1 MQAAPT
7 VTGISK
13 KVSRR
18 SLLGVPTPGG
28 GGLGSA
34 IGRHSVTVELLG
46 SWRVSVVAKQRST
59 LSRQD
64 PNYNY
69 AHARP
74 RNHAHGGHLRS
85 RRGSQPRSCRGL
97 ARTGSVRDVVGEGQ
111 ETSGGRPYRVS
122 MRGRRGHGRSCI
134 VNQMRT
140 ALGAGNPAGSPA
152 GNPAVL

>member
-64 PNYNY
+64 PNLQ
-69 AHARP
+69 
-74 RNHAHGGHLRS
+74 LRS
-85 RRGSQPRSCRGL
+85 RAASQPRARRAPTLTAGL
-97 ARTGSVRDVVGEGQ
+97 ATTLLPGPPA
-111 ETSGGRPYRVS
+111 RPYRVS
-122 MRGRRGHGRSCI
+122 TRCRRGHGRSCI
-134 VNQMRT
+134 VNQMRRPWGLAT
-140 ALGAGNPAGSPA
+140 LLAALLATLLATLLCCDGRQPYG
-152 GNPAVL
+152 VLT

>member
-1 MQAAPT
+1 M
-7 VTGISK
+7 
-13 KVSRR
+13 
-18 SLLGVPTPGG
+18 
-28 GGLGSA
+28 
-34 IGRHSVTVELLG
+34 TVELLG

-97 ARTGSVRDVVGEGQ
+97 RH
-111 ETSGGRPYRVS
+111 RVS
-122 MRGRRGHGRSCI
+122 TRCRRGHGRSCI

-152 GNPAVL
+152 GNPAGNPAVL

>member
-1 MQAAPT
+1 M
-7 VTGISK
+7 
-13 KVSRR
+13 
-18 SLLGVPTPGG
+18 
-28 GGLGSA
+28 
-34 IGRHSVTVELLG
+34 TVELLG

-97 ARTGSVRDVVGEGQ
+97 RRARTGSVRDVV
-111 ETSGGRPYRVS
+111 
-122 MRGRRGHGRSCI
+122 RRGPRN
-134 VNQMRT
+134 VW
-140 ALGAGNPAGSPA
+140 GAS
-152 GNPAVL
+152 V